1 PGDPGAALAAD
12 RTPWHCISCGAGGTA
27 DLLQNS
33 LLLLPLGMGLALL
46 GWRLGSSALLLL
58 LLPIGIE
65 LAQGAMAA
73 GRDAA
78 LGDVLANA
86 TGGLLGWFAGRERWR
101 LLWPDPRRAAP
112 LVWGVFVAQLL
123 ATATL

>member
-1 PGDPGAALAAD
+1 
-12 RTPWHCISCGAGGTA
+12 
-27 DLLQNS
+27 
-33 LLLLPLGMGLALL
+33 
-46 GWRLGSSALLLL
+46 GSSALLLL

-123 ATATL
+123 ATATLNLASPVGPEPLALRLVPEVPGRPAYRGAVEQLTLGGRSILADSPP